1 MGPVVSPASFTLGWD
16 VAAPSGS
23 CAKASRTRAFGEIS
37 VIVAAGWAVTAA
49 WAGVAARA
57 KVTGADNIDTGALE
71 AVERVSNTTASG
83 SFRSEWIRTGGKS
96 VAEVSVLGSGT
107 GVSAAFA
114 IKSSPSNDPPT

>member
-1 MGPVVSPASFTLGWD
+1 
-16 VAAPSGS
+16 VATPSGS

-37 VIVAAGWAVTAA
+37 VTVTAGWAVAA
-49 WAGVAARA
+49 GRAGVTPRA
-57 KVTGADNIDTGALE
+57 KVTGADNIGTGKLE

-96 VAEVSVLGSGT
+96 VAEVSVLGSGI